1 MKKSISFLL
10 LGLAFA
16 LAGTPALFAQSTG
29 YVQTN
34 LVANV
39 SGLASHTDSKLSNP
53 WGISFIPGQP
63 FWIANNNGGTSTVYD
78 AEGNA
83 QSPIVITIPGAA
95 VNPCSPG
102 CPTGTVANN
111 SAYFSGGSFIFDSE
125 DGILASWTGGTS
137 ALKVVDNSAEGAVYK
152 GLALITNGSGTF
164 LLAANFRSGNIDVF
178 DRNFT
183 PATLTGSFKDPNLP
197 EGFAPHGIHLIGSQI
212 YVAYAMQ
219 DSAKH
224 DPTPG
229 AGSGVVD
236 IFDID
241 GNFVKTF
248 TSGGHL
254 NAPWG
259 VVQTPAS
266 WGTFSGAIL
275 VGDFGD
281 GAINAFDSTGKFL
294 GQVSDSSNKPII
306 NAGLWDMV
314 YGAGGT
320 GDPNTLYLTAGGS
333 SQTSGLFFTLAP
345 ASANPNANFQLSVSS
360 QSATVSSGQSTTI
373 SVSASAVNGF
383 VGSIN
388 LSCSSPGGLTCTLSP
403 STITPGSSASKST
416 LTLSAASTPPPTGY
430 SSGTMAWL
438 PLTGLGLMG
447 VILPRRKTSR
457 KEKYAAIAAGILVLI
472 VALIFAVGCG
482 GGNGSNSSGSQTQA
496 QTVQVMVTGQSGSLS
511 HSQAITVTIN

>member
-1 MKKSISFLL
+1 MKKNIPSLL
-10 LGLAFA
+10 LGLILA
-16 LAGTPALFAQSTG
+16 LAAIPALFAQSNG
-29 YVQTN
+29 YMQTN

-39 SGLASHTDSKLSNP
+39 SGLANHTDSKLSNP

-63 FWIANNNGGTSTVYD
+63 FWISNNNGGTSTVYD
-78 AEGNA
+78 AEGNP
-83 QSPIVITIPGAA
+83 QSPTVVTIPSAS

-111 SAYFSGGSFIFDSE
+111 SSYFSGGSFIFDTE

-152 GLALITNGSGTF
+152 GLALISNGSGTF
-164 LLAANFRSGNIDVF
+164 LLAANFRSGHIDVF
-178 DRNFT
+178 DRNFG
-183 PATLTGSFKDPNLP
+183 PATLTGSFADPNLP
-197 EGFAPHGIHLIGSQI
+197 AGYAPHGVHLIGNQV
-212 YVAYAMQ
+212 YVAYAVQ

-229 AGSGVVD
+229 AGSGVIDV
-236 IFDID
+236 FDVD

-248 TSGGHL
+248 ASGGHL

-266 WGTFSGAIL
+266 WGTFSNAIL

-294 GQVSDSSNKPII
+294 GQVADAGNKPII

-320 GDPNTLYLTAGGS
+320 GDPDTLYLTAGGAN
-333 SQTSGLFFTLAP
+333 QTSGLFFTLTP
-345 ASANPNANFQLSVSS
+345 ASTNPSANFQLSVSS
-360 QSATVSSGQSTTI
+360 QSATLASGQSTTV

-383 VGSIN
+383 VGSVT
-388 LSCSSPGGLTCTLSP
+388 LSCSTPGGVTCALSP
-403 STITPGSSASKST
+403 STITPGSTASSST
-416 LTLSAASTPPPTGY
+416 LTISASQQAPPTGY

-438 PLTGLGLMG
+438 PLSGLGLVGM
-447 VILPRRKTSR
+447 ILPRRTTLR
-457 KEKYAAIAAGILVLI
+457 KWKYGAIAGGILV
-472 VALIFAVGCG
+472 VFVCLIFSMGCG
-482 GGNGSNSSGSQTQA
+482 GGSGSNSSTQTQA
-496 QTVQVMVTGQSGSLS
+496 QSVQVMVTGQSGSLS
-511 HSQAITVTIN
+511 HSQVINVTIN